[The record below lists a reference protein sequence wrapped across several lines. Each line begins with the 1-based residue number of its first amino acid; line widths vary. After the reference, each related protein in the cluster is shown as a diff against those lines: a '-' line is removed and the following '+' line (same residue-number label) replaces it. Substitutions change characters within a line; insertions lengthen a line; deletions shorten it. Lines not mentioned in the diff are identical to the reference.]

1 MRSKTSQAAHFWVL
15 CVGER
20 RRLSAKYGAL
30 KSQPSELKR
39 KAPGAQN
46 PEHMGYM

>member
-1 MRSKTSQAAHFWVL
+1 ML
-15 CVGER
+15 CVGEQ

-30 KSQPSELKR
+30 ESQPSELKR